1 MNIKIGGRIFKVSIV
16 DDLRQEDGKRCNG
29 TLHAD
34 SHDISVASDISEFKQ
49 QEVIIHEA
57 LHAIISYFC
66 IEDNEIVTS
75 QVAHGIHA
83 LIVDNPDFIKGIINA
98 YKKAERKQQKGE

>member
-1 MNIKIGGRIFKVSIV
+1 MKLKIGGRIFTVSIV
-16 DDLRQEDGKRCNG
+16 DDLREEDGKRVNG

-34 SHDISVASDISEFKQ
+34 SHDISVASDISYFKQ

-57 LHAIISYFC
+57 LHAIISYFA
-66 IEDNEIVTS
+66 IEDNETVTT

-83 LIVDNPDFIKGIINA
+83 LIVDNPEFIRKIINEN
-98 YKKAERKQQKGE
+98 KKARREPQKSS